1 MLEKQ
6 TNKQTLDSSLGEC
19 LDYLRPSS
27 ENKLHFPQ
35 DVCVSD
41 FKIQPP
47 VAKCNIYLVK
57 VPYREGKDHSRR
69 PDQDTG
75 AVGKHSLHGRGYKL
89 LLGTKRE
96 RLPRGS
102 ADFETS

>member
-47 VAKCNIYLVK
+47 LPNATSTWSKCLT
-57 VPYREGKDHSRR
+57 E
-69 PDQDTG
+69 TG
-75 AVGKHSLHGRGYKL
+75 RTTHADL
-89 LLGTKRE
+89 TK
-96 RLPRGS
+96 
-102 ADFETS
+102 TQVQ